1 MKALAALLLLA
12 LFPSTSTLVLQFD
25 ASWREVHLPFVPTA
39 LHDGAPPE
47 AKAYRAVVASCAAV
61 VLTDKGTPLALGGRC
76 FTQSNE
82 AAIVKVKEAPAA
94 GKPKERATATAAKR
108 KVKRKGALQSM
119 MLAKSAAEPAPCI
132 AEGEATCSGGG
143 GGGGRDGTA
152 VAAAVPPLPG
162 VPPSSGAA
170 EFEGLLLGL
179 NSSPRTST
187 PAQRQLPRTPGTTR
201 ATKKAA
207 VAVAIARR

>member
-82 AAIVKVKEAPAA
+82 AAIVKVKEATAA

-108 KVKRKGALQSM
+108 KVKLVVCRDVARLVVRMGFQKKMVDVEL
-119 MLAKSAAEPAPCI
+119 SARFLLIRI
-132 AEGEATCSGGG
+132 A
-143 GGGGRDGTA
+143 
-152 VAAAVPPLPG
+152 
-162 VPPSSGAA
+162 
-170 EFEGLLLGL
+170 
-179 NSSPRTST
+179 
-187 PAQRQLPRTPGTTR
+187 
-201 ATKKAA
+201 
-207 VAVAIARR
+207 